1 MFLVVF
7 LIFGK
12 FVKIIRFIVIKEK
25 VNEYVKVVVSM
36 GVGVFWVLRK
46 YIFFFVGEFFLRYLI
61 MFLVKVVVLILV
73 FGFFGLI
80 LGMNWGFFM
89 IEVMS

>member
-1 MFLVVF
+1 
-7 LIFGK
+7 
-12 FVKIIRFIVIKEK
+12 
-25 VNEYVKVVVSM
+25 
-36 GVGVFWVLRK
+36 
-46 YIFFFVGEFFLRYLI
+46 

-89 IEVMS
+89 IEVMSQGVFYGGCWWWVVVLGFVMGFLSVGFVFVFFDVGQLFSYCFIFQW

>member
-80 LGMNWGFFM
+80 LGMNWGFLDRKS
-89 IEVMS
+89 VV

>member
-1 MFLVVF
+1 
-7 LIFGK
+7 
-12 FVKIIRFIVIKEK
+12 
-25 VNEYVKVVVSM
+25 
-36 GVGVFWVLRK
+36 
-46 YIFFFVGEFFLRYLI
+46 

-89 IEVMS
+89 IEVMSQGVFYGGYWWWVVVLGFVMGFLSVGFVFVFFDVGQLFSYCFIFQW